1 MIYSQQYFLKIGL
14 LPLVALP
21 ALDAV
26 AKMPD
31 GKPNIVVIMADDLGY
46 GDLSCY
52 QATEIQTPGIDRLA
66 AEGLRHCNGH
76 ASSATSTPS
85 RFAMLTGMY
94 PFRVGAAIL
103 PGDAPL
109 LIKENMNT
117 FPKML
122 KQAGYATG
130 VVGKWHLGLGNGN
143 MNWNEHIS
151 PSPNEIGFDYSYIM
165 AATNDRVPTVYVKN
179 GHVVNLDPNDPIE
192 VSYKQNFPGEPT
204 GKENPELLRMHPSVG
219 HNMSITNGI
228 PRIGYMRGGKSALWN
243 DETMFEVFL
252 GEAKNYVKE
261 HKDEPFFL
269 YYALHQPHVPRLP
282 NEKFAGKSK
291 LGPRGDVILEADWC
305 VGEFLKYLD
314 ELNLADNTIVF
325 FTSDNG
331 PVLDDGYKD
340 QAEELNG
347 VHTPAGPFRGW
358 KCDPYEGGTCVP
370 MLVRWPGQVKAGA
383 VSDALLCQMD
393 FCASFTSMLCQDYI
407 TPDGENVE
415 KALLGKS
422 KRGRKSL
429 VLEGYTGTCWIK
441 EGDWACV
448 PSQKV
453 GKGKVTEPELYNLKK
468 DVGQKNNVAVKYPER
483 VKAMSA
489 KLKEVTRE
497 EEE

>member
-1 MIYSQQYFLKIGL
+1 MKEKKLLLKLGVGTL
-14 LPLVALP
+14 
-21 ALDAV
+21 AV
-26 AKMPD
+26 STAACTYT
-31 GKPNIVVIMADDLGY
+31 GKTEDKKAPNIIVIMADDLGY
-46 GDLSCY
+46 GDISCY
-52 QATEIQTPGIDRLA
+52 GAQAIHTPGIDRLA
-66 AEGLRHCNGH
+66 EEGLRHLNGH

-103 PGDAPL
+103 PGDAPM
-109 LIKENMNT
+109 LIKEEMVT
-117 FPKML
+117 FPKMM

-143 MNWNEHIS
+143 IDWNWHIQ

-179 GHVVNLDPNDPIE
+179 GDVVNLDPDDPIE

-228 PRIGYMRGGKSALWN
+228 PRIGFMKGGKAALWK
-243 DETMFEVFL
+243 DETMYEVFL
-252 GEAKNYVKE
+252 NEAKGFVEK
-261 HKDEPFFL
+261 HKDAPFFL

-291 LGPRGDVILEADWC
+291 LGPRGDVILEADYC
-305 VGEFLKYLD
+305 VQEFLKYLD
-314 ELNLADNTIVF
+314 EQGLTENTIVI

-331 PVLDDGYKD
+331 PVLDDGYVD

-347 VHTPAGPFRGW
+347 DHKPAGPFRGW
-358 KCDPYEGGTCVP
+358 KCSPYEGGTRIP
-370 MLVRWPGQVKAGA
+370 MIVRWPGKVKAGTT
-383 VSDALLCQMD
+383 SDALICQMD
-393 FCASFTSMLCQDYI
+393 FCASFASLLGQDYP

-415 KALLGKS
+415 KALFGDS
-422 KRGRKSL
+422 PVGRQSL
-429 VLEGYTGTCWIK
+429 VLEGYGNSIWIK

-448 PSQKV
+448 PPYKTWQ
-453 GKGKVTEPELYNLKK
+453 GEMTEPELYDLKT
-468 DVGQKNNVAVKYPER
+468 DVAQQKNKAGQYPER
-483 VKAMSA
+483 VEKM
-489 KLKEVTRE
+489 TE
-497 EEE
+497 ELNRIRQGK